1 MEKRENGRKD
11 DMDEYRRW
19 EDNIKTFSQD
29 IGVDVM
35 NWIELA
41 QNGGDWRALFNLAFN
56 LRLEQVEKRRK
67 IQVQTYQKWSV
78 HIYKGK

>member
-67 IQVQTYQKWSV
+67 IQVQTYQKWSA
-78 HIYKGK
+78 YL